1 MIKFGVQPV
10 FHRDLTT
17 NPAWIKPFVK
27 MIEDTGAN
35 SIWAVE
41 HPVIAENYEPLYS
54 YSADGKAPFFPE
66 VMMPDPLEWLS
77 FVAACTD
84 KIKLATGILI
94 LPLHSPIIIAKRVAT
109 LDAMSG
115 GRLEL
120 GIGLGWQKEEFSAV
134 NVPYNERAAR
144 TDETIVAMRKLWTG
158 KPVSFQGKHF
168 QFTDLRLDTLPAQKS
183 VPILIGGSTEAAAK
197 RAGKYGDG
205 FYPYVISPEDFALRV
220 EQIKA
225 AAKGA
230 GRNPADIELTI
241 WPSSYKQGGALDL
254 GLAKAYRDAGA
265 TQFLITAQESG
276 SIDTGEI
283 ERFVK
288 RYRDEIIA
296 KL

>member
-1 MIKFGVQPV
+1 MVRFGVQPI

-27 MIEDTGAN
+27 MIEDAGAD

-120 GIGLGWQKEEFSAV
+120 GVGLGWQKEEFAAV

-158 KPVSFQGKHF
+158 QPVSFEGKHF
-168 QFTDLRLDTLPAQKS
+168 KFSRLILDTLPAQKN

-197 RAGKYGDG
+197 RAGKLGDG
-205 FYPYVISPEDFALRV
+205 FYPYVISPEDYAARV
-220 EQIKA
+220 ETIKKTA
-225 AAKGA
+225 REA
-230 GRNPADIELTI
+230 GRDPSAIDLTI
-241 WPSSYKQGGALDL
+241 WPSSWKAGGALDL
-254 GLAKAYRDAGA
+254 GLARAYRDAGA
-265 TQFLITAQESG
+265 TRFLITAQECG
-276 SIDTGEI
+276 SIETNDV

-296 KL
+296 RL

>member
-1 MIKFGVQPV
+1 MIKFGVQPI

-17 NPAWIKPFVK
+17 NPAWVKPFVK
-27 MIEDTGAN
+27 MIEDTGAA

-84 KIKLATGILI
+84 KITLATGILI

-109 LDAMSG
+109 LDALSG

-120 GIGLGWQKEEFSAV
+120 GVGLGWQKEEFAAV

-158 KPVSFQGKHF
+158 KSVSFEGKHF
-168 QFTDLRLDTLPAQKS
+168 QFSKLILDTLPKQKS

-205 FYPYVISPEDFALRV
+205 FYPYVISPEDFAARV
-220 EQIKA
+220 ETIKA
-225 AAKGA
+225 SAKEA
-230 GRNPADIELTI
+230 GRDPAAIELTI

-265 TQFLITAQESG
+265 TQFLISSQECG
-276 SIDTGEI
+276 SIETSDV

-288 RYRDEIIA
+288 RYRDEIVA

>member
-27 MIEDTGAN
+27 MIEDAGAN

-84 KIKLATGILI
+84 KITLATGILI

-109 LDAMSG
+109 LDAISG
-115 GRLEL
+115 GRLHL
-120 GIGLGWQKEEFSAV
+120 GVGLGWQKEEFSAV

-144 TDETIVAMRKLWTG
+144 TDETIVAMRQLWTG
-158 KPVSFQGKHF
+158 KSTTFNGKHF
-168 QFTDLRLDTLPAQKS
+168 QFTNLILDTLPAQKS

-225 AAKGA
+225 AAKEA

-276 SIDTGEI
+276 SIETNEI